1 MSNPA
6 NPKIY
11 YINERIDRL
20 PVWPYPWLVLV
31 VIGASFFFA
40 FFDIVT
46 IGFSLPIIIK
56 QFDVTASYA
65 SWAVTSS
72 LIGYIIGSLFY
83 SRIGDHFGRK
93 TGLYL
98 SVSTFSVGALIS
110 GFSPNMEW
118 LIFWRLIAGMGIGAE
133 ISLATTYLGE
143 LSPAK
148 LRGRYTGWAIT
159 AAFAGFATV
168 PFIALALVP
177 NYHWGWRLL
186 LVLGGVGGVLIAIM
200 RRNIPESA
208 RWLSSHGQ
216 MEKADAIVSTSEAY
230 IELKTGKK
238 LPEPYTSQTL
248 SDQRDLSIQSL
259 FFTPLFSR
267 ILLFGSVWFFYY
279 IGNYAWL
286 TLTPE
291 LLQKKGVE
299 LTQSISHL
307 TLTGVGFLAGAI
319 LAVFISDK
327 FERKNSVAFIAFI
340 WTILLLLIGYF
351 PSDTMLVIAGFF
363 ASMTIGLLIPILY
376 TYTGENFPTKIRAT
390 GISITDGVGHLGGAF
405 CGQIVFL
412 IYNHF
417 GFSGAMTGMAVTG
430 LIAGLLVLRGKKNH
444 PSFAGANKLAQESYY
459 EIKR

>member
-1 MSNPA
+1 MSNIDKNISA
-6 NPKIY
+6 
-11 YINERIDRL
+11 RIDRL
-20 PVWPYPWLVLV
+20 PVWPYPWLVLI

-46 IGFSLPIIIK
+46 IGFALPVIIK
-56 QFDVTASYA
+56 QFNVSAEYA

-72 LIGYIIGSLFY
+72 LIGYIIGSLLY
-83 SRIGDHFGRK
+83 SRVGDRFGRK
-93 TGLYL
+93 TGLYF
-98 SVSTFSVGALIS
+98 SVCTFSIGALIS

-159 AAFAGFATV
+159 AAFAGFAAV
-168 PFIALALVP
+168 PFFALALVP
-177 NYHWGWRLL
+177 NYNWGWRLL
-186 LVLGGVGGVLIAIM
+186 LVLGAVGGILIAIM

-208 RWLSSHGQ
+208 RWLSTHRQ
-216 MEKADAIVSTSEAY
+216 FEKADAIVSESEKY
-230 IELKTGKK
+230 VELKTGNT
-238 LPEPYTSQTL
+238 LPEIDATNIATNDTEFYFK
-248 SDQRDLSIQSL
+248 SL
-259 FFTPLFSR
+259 FCAPLFSR
-267 ILLFGSVWFFYY
+267 ILLFGTVWFFYY

-307 TLTGVGFLAGAI
+307 TLTGVGFLVGAI
-319 LAVFISDK
+319 LAVFISDM
-327 FERKNSVAFIAFI
+327 FERKNSVAIIAFI

-351 PSDTMLVIAGFF
+351 PRDNMLVAAGFL
-363 ASMTIGLLIPILY
+363 ASATIGLLIPILY

-405 CGQIVFL
+405 CGQIIFL
-412 IYNHF
+412 IYNYF
-417 GFSGAMTGMAVTG
+417 GYSGAMTGMAVTG
-430 LIAGLLVLRGKKNH
+430 LIAGLLILTGKKTTRR
-444 PSFAGANKLAQESYY
+444 SLE
-459 EIKR
+459 EIN

>member
-1 MSNPA
+1 MSNSETIKS
-6 NPKIY
+6 NL
-11 YINERIDRL
+11 INERIDRI
-20 PVWPYPWLVLV
+20 PQWPYPRLVLV
-31 VIGASFFFA
+31 VLGASFFFA

-46 IGFSLPIIIK
+46 IGFALPVIIK
-56 QFDVTASYA
+56 QFNVSAEYA

-72 LIGYIIGSLFY
+72 LIGYIIGSLLY
-83 SRIGDHFGRK
+83 SRVGDRFGRK
-93 TGLYL
+93 AGLYL
-98 SVSTFSVGALIS
+98 SVSTFSVGAFIS

-159 AAFAGFATV
+159 AAFAGFAAV
-168 PFIALALVP
+168 PFFALALVP
-177 NYHWGWRLL
+177 NYEWGWRLL
-186 LVLGGVGGVLIAIM
+186 LVLGAFGGMLIAIM
-200 RRNIPESA
+200 RRKIPQSP
-208 RWLSSHGQ
+208 RWLNSHGQ
-216 MEKADAIVSTSEAY
+216 MEKADLIVSGAEAY
-230 IELKTGKK
+230 VELKTGKK
-238 LPEPYTSQTL
+238 LPEPDTSHIL
-248 SDQRDLSIQSL
+248 SSQNDISFKSL
-259 FFTPLFSR
+259 FSTPLIFR

-291 LLQKKGVE
+291 LLQKKGVV

-307 TLTGVGFLAGAI
+307 TLTGIGFLAGAI

-327 FERKNSVAFIAFI
+327 IERKKSVAVIAFI
-340 WTILLLLIGYF
+340 WALLLLLIGYF
-351 PSDTMLVIAGFF
+351 PSESMLLAAGFF
-363 ASMTIGLLIPILY
+363 ASATIGLLIPILY

-390 GISITDGVGHLGGAF
+390 GISITDGTGHLGGAF

-417 GFSGAMTGMAVTG
+417 GFSGAMTGMAITG
-430 LIAGLLVLRGKKNH
+430 LIAGMLILTGKKTTRR
-444 PSFAGANKLAQESYY
+444 SLE
-459 EIKR
+459 EIN

>member
-1 MSNPA
+1 MTG
-6 NPKIY
+6 
-11 YINERIDRL
+11 INKNISSRIDRL
-20 PVWPYPWLVLV
+20 PVWPYPWLVLI

-46 IGFSLPIIIK
+46 IGFALPVIIK
-56 QFDVTASYA
+56 HFDVTASYA

-98 SVSTFSVGALIS
+98 SVSTFSIGAIIS
-110 GFSPNMEW
+110 GFSPNMDW

-159 AAFAGFATV
+159 AAFAGFAAV
-168 PFIALALVP
+168 PFIALLLVP
-177 NYHWGWRLL
+177 NYSWGWRLL
-186 LVLGGVGGVLIAIM
+186 LVLGGVGGVMIAIM

-208 RWLSSHGQ
+208 RWLSSNGKI
-216 MEKADAIVSTSEAY
+216 EKADEIVSSA
-230 IELKTGKK
+230 ELFTQNKTGAD
-238 LPEPYTSQTL
+238 LPEITEPDTANAGDYNL
-248 SDQRDLSIQSL
+248 KSL
-259 FFTPLFSR
+259 FCPPLIFR
-267 ILLFGSVWFFYY
+267 IIMFGTIWFFYY

-291 LLQKKGVE
+291 LLQKKGFE

-307 TLTGVGFLAGAI
+307 TLTGIGFLVGAV

-327 FERKNSVAFIAFI
+327 FERKKSVSFIAFT
-340 WTILLLLIGYF
+340 WAVLLLLIGFF
-351 PSDTMLVIAGFF
+351 PGDNMILAAGFF
-363 ASMTIGLLIPILY
+363 ASATIGLLIPILY

-412 IYNHF
+412 IYRNF
-417 GFSGAMTGMAVTG
+417 GFTGAMTGMAITG
-430 LIAGLLVLRGKKNH
+430 VIAGILVLTGKKTTCC
-444 PSFAGANKLAQESYY
+444 SLE
-459 EIKR
+459 EIN

>member
-1 MSNPA
+1 MSNIDKNISA
-6 NPKIY
+6 
-11 YINERIDRL
+11 RVDRL

-40 FFDIVT
+40 FFDVVT
-46 IGFSLPIIIK
+46 IGFALPVIIN
-56 QFDVTASYA
+56 QFNVSAEYA

-72 LIGYIIGSLFY
+72 LIGYIIGSLYY

-93 TGLYL
+93 KGLYL
-98 SVSTFSVGALIS
+98 SVGTFSVGALVS

-148 LRGRYTGWAIT
+148 LRGRYTGWAIA
-159 AAFAGFATV
+159 AAFAGFAAV
-168 PFIALALVP
+168 PFFALALVP
-177 NYHWGWRLL
+177 NYEWGWRLL
-186 LVLGGVGGVLIAIM
+186 LVLGAVGGILITVM

-216 MEKADAIVSTSEAY
+216 FEKADGIVTAAEKYA
-230 IELKTGKK
+230 ELKTGKK
-238 LPEPYTSQTL
+238 LPEINTANISK
-248 SDQRDLSIQSL
+248 SDAEINFRSL
-259 FFTPLFSR
+259 FRVPLIFR
-267 ILLFGSVWFFYY
+267 ILLLGAIWFFYY

-299 LTQSISHL
+299 LTQGISHL
-307 TLTGVGFLAGAI
+307 TLTGIGFLAGAV
-319 LAVFISDK
+319 LAVFISDRI
-327 FERKNSVAFIAFI
+327 ERKNSIALIAFI
-340 WTILLLLIGYF
+340 WAVLLLLIGYF
-351 PSDTMLVIAGFF
+351 PSDNMLVVAGFF
-363 ASMTIGLLIPILY
+363 ASATIGLFIPLLY

-390 GISITDGVGHLGGAF
+390 GIAITDGVGHLGGAF

-412 IYNHF
+412 IYNHY
-417 GFSGAMTGMAVTG
+417 GFSGAFAGMAVTG
-430 LIAGLLVLRGKKNH
+430 LIAGILVLTGEKTTRR
-444 PSFAGANKLAQESYY
+444 SLE
-459 EIKR
+459 EIN